1 MWFYILVLT
10 IIYWNYNEKI
20 SMLITFLHYMWN
32 KDLKQEDNLEE
43 RIKKFLKNIF
53 DVLYNIIKIKFENKE
68 KQVYRISPNS
78 ICVEYEYCG
87 QKYKLNTKFKK
98 GPNKKRIKLIKNEN
112 EENVLEKVEPY
123 LGPNEDF
130 HGIPYTCKDFNF
142 EYLKFFRTEDEYQ
155 EFRNDEIIVLK

>member
-20 SMLITFLHYMWN
+20 SMLLTFLHYMWN

-53 DVLYNIIKIKFENKE
+53 DVLYNIVKIKFENKE

-87 QKYKLNTKFKK
+87 HKYKFNTKFKK
-98 GPNKKRIKLIKNEN
+98 GPNKKRIKLIKNE
-112 EENVLEKVEPY
+112 
-123 LGPNEDF
+123 
-130 HGIPYTCKDFNF
+130 
-142 EYLKFFRTEDEYQ
+142 R
-155 EFRNDEIIVLK
+155 IIKKNLFC